1 MSSQPR
7 DQFRHPRDLSAPAD
21 AARHAPM
28 DGPGVQQVDGFVA
41 GAGGLFPGLSGCSRR
56 GFLLAGLAV
65 LAGCNATRQ
74 IADLPEP
81 EWPTGTEP
89 PPAALPPRM
98 PIPPSANPQPLPP
111 ATPGMPNVVSR
122 ASWSHG
128 APDYSDMNRMLPIT
142 HVTVHHDALTPF
154 IATDAA
160 SAEARIELIRVSHR
174 NKGWADIGYHFV
186 IDRSGRV
193 YEARPLAWQG
203 AHVKDRNEGNIGIL
217 CLGNFEVQ
225 SPSEQQLNALVAHVK
240 TLRQRYRVPT
250 NRVVTHREWPG
261 AQTLCPGANLQARVN
276 KLRSNKA
283 FA

>member
-1 MSSQPR
+1 MSSTSRQPR
-7 DQFRHPRDLSAPAD
+7 LHQELGDGGRLLASSD
-21 AARHAPM
+21 PM
-28 DGPGVQQVDGFVA
+28 VAEVPGFVA
-41 GAGGLFPGLSGCSRR
+41 GAGGGPLLSGFSRR

-65 LAGCNATRQ
+65 LAGCNTTQ
-74 IADLPEP
+74 PVADLPEP
-81 EWPTGTEP
+81 EWPTGAEP
-89 PPAALPPRM
+89 MPPSLPPRM
-98 PIPPSANPQPLPP
+98 PAPPRTSPQPAPP
-111 ATPGMPNVVSR
+111 ASPTMPNVTSR
-122 ASWSHG
+122 TGWARG
-128 APDYSDMNRMLPIT
+128 APDYGDMDRMLPIT

-160 SAEARIELIRVSHR
+160 SAQARIELIRVSHR

-186 IDRSGRV
+186 IDRSGRI

-240 TLRQRYRVPT
+240 TLRQRYRIQTRNVL
-250 NRVVTHREWPG
+250 THREWPG
-261 AQTLCPGANLQARVN
+261 AQTLCPGTNLQARMG
-276 KLRSNKA
+276 KMRSNKA